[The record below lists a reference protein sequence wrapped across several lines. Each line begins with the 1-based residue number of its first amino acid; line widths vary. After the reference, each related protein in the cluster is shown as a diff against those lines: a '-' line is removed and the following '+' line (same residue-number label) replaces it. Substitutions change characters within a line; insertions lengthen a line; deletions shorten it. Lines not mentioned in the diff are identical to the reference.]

1 MTLFGKEEK
10 KVEYLELV
18 YDLIFVYI
26 VGRNNALMHN
36 FENGFTTLDS
46 FSAYV
51 FGVFAML
58 YYRGKRMEA

>member
-26 VGRNNALMHN
+26 VSNERPASGSICTFFL
-36 FENGFTTLDS
+36 LS
-46 FSAYV
+46 
-51 FGVFAML
+51 
-58 YYRGKRMEA
+58 